1 MKSVKYN
8 MYLEARRLNNITYNN
23 SSYVKEHRPIAV
35 RSYYMSRFTESTDMK
50 FKLFVLNSITE
61 NFKVERVIRVILNEL

>member
-23 SSYVKEHRPIAV
+23 SSYIKENSSIAV
-35 RSYYMSRFTESTDMK
+35 RSYYMSRFTENSDLK
-50 FKLFVLNSITE
+50 FKLFVLNSISE
-61 NFKVERVIRVILNEL
+61 NFKVERILRVLLNDL